1 MSARGRIGQAAPATL
16 FAWIPSTDPSHE
28 ALPMDLRQLSHFV
41 AVAEDGSFTRAAQRM
56 HIVQSGISASIA
68 ALERELGVPV
78 FRRSKHRIDLTAA
91 GRALLVEARRAL
103 AAVAAGKAAALA
115 ANAALHGRLT
125 IGIARAI
132 PEGVQFPRLVHQ
144 FHVANPDVDLYLSE
158 LAGNGL
164 DELRAGQIDLV
175 LGPGQASGVTS
186 IPLAKLPIMLAC
198 AKTHP
203 LAGRRSV
210 RMSDLAG
217 EHFIDVPERWASRTL
232 ADRALADAGIERRSI
247 IEVSNVQLALRLVA
261 EQTGVAL
268 LPDISADYAVRPV
281 FVPIRPSIGTW
292 ELSVSF
298 LGEEPATPAARAFL
312 ASLLSGPTEHRAA
325 YRLDD

>member
-1 MSARGRIGQAAPATL
+1 
-16 FAWIPSTDPSHE
+16 
-28 ALPMDLRQLSHFV
+28 MDLRQLSHFV

-78 FRRSKHRIDLTAA
+78 FRRSKHRTDLTPA

-115 ANAALHGRLT
+115 AHATLHGRLT
-125 IGIARAI
+125 IGIARAL
-132 PEGVQFPRLVHQ
+132 PQGVQFPRVVHQ
-144 FHVANPDVDLYLSE
+144 FHVANPEVELYLSE
-158 LAGNGL
+158 LAGNGF
-164 DELRAGQIDLV
+164 DEMRAGQIDLV

-186 IPLAKLPIMLAC
+186 IPLARLPIMLAC
-198 AKTHP
+198 AETHP

-217 EHFIDVPERWASRTL
+217 EQFIDVPERWAARTL
-232 ADRALADAGIERRSI
+232 ADRALEDAGIQRRSI

-268 LPDISADYAVRPV
+268 LPDVSADYTVRPV
-281 FVPIRPSIGTW
+281 FVPIRPSIGMW

-298 LGEEPATPAARAFL
+298 IGEEPANPPARAFL
-312 ASLLSGPTEHRAA
+312 STLLTGPTERRTA
-325 YRLDD
+325 RRVDD

>member
-1 MSARGRIGQAAPATL
+1 
-16 FAWIPSTDPSHE
+16 
-28 ALPMDLRQLSHFV
+28 MDLRQLSHFV

-78 FRRSKHRIDLTAA
+78 FRRSKHRTDLTPA

-115 ANAALHGRLT
+115 ANSALHGRLT
-125 IGIARAI
+125 IGIARSI
-132 PEGVQFPRLVHQ
+132 PQGVQFPRLVHQ
-144 FHVANPDVDLYLSE
+144 FHIANPDVELYLSE

-164 DELRAGQIDLV
+164 DELRVGQIDLV

-210 RMSDLAG
+210 RMSDLAD
-217 EHFIDVPERWASRTL
+217 EQFIDVPERWASRTL

-268 LPDISADYAVRPV
+268 LPDVSADYTVRPV

-298 LGEEPATPAARAFL
+298 LGEEPATPTGRAFL
-312 ASLLSGPTEHRAA
+312 AGLLTGPTER
-325 YRLDD
+325 RTLQRVDD